1 MIRPAGLA
9 RIQVMTTRVPAI
21 LRACCAVLMLIAG
34 VAVGGAVSLSD
45 RSGPGDAP
53 LQKAALR

>member
-1 MIRPAGLA
+1 
-9 RIQVMTTRVPAI
+9 MTTRVPAI

-53 LQKAALR
+53 LQKAALQ